1 MTPIVLEGNKIKAC
15 TSVKGV
21 GVGRAE
27 VPTCS
32 KKERVYTGRVARVL
46 VIILFIKECSTCK
59 LEVGGSGFVN

>member
-1 MTPIVLEGNKIKAC
+1 MQVSFKVVSRIHIGASNMNSNKMTPIVLEGNKIKAC

-32 KKERVYTGRVARVL
+32 KKERVYR
-46 VIILFIKECSTCK
+46 
-59 LEVGGSGFVN
+59 